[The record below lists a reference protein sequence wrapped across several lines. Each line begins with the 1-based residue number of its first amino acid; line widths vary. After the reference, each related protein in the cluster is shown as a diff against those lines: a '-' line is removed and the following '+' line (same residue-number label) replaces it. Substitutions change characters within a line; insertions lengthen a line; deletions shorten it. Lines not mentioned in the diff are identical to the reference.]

1 MSFAPINISR
11 VKLEMYIETR
21 VILHVKALLFFLD
34 FDEKWE
40 SMKKIVKSHSI
51 KFKEDSFSPFSFL

>member
-1 MSFAPINISR
+1 MYFAPINISR